1 MRELN
6 SNIWTA
12 SQLMKDKLE
21 IWLDRELRFNVVE
34 DTIIKFNEKKKLVN
48 LVQNVMKAQTKIQET
63 RDQLMGE
70 KQKRKCRGDENDCP
84 SSSAKYTKKSK
95 KDNGFMM
102 KKIGEEEIPV
112 EKKEKKRRKKLCV
125 FVNFKNIFHR
135 KLKRSAWFIFSLK
148 AFSNNAISSDA
159 QLY

>member
-1 MRELN
+1 MFHFSEANDQGIDMRELN

-34 DTIIKFNEKKKLVN
+34 DTIIKVNEKKKLVN
-48 LVQNVMKAQTKIQET
+48 LVQNVMIAQTKIQET
-63 RDQLMGE
+63 RDKLMGE

-112 EKKEKKRRKKLCV
+112 EKKEKKRRKKLC
-125 FVNFKNIFHR
+125 FCKF
-135 KLKRSAWFIFSLK
+135 
-148 AFSNNAISSDA
+148 
-159 QLY
+159 